1 MLNEKILIALL
12 LLLLHLL
19 SSHAVLAE
27 TLTSDQIEIKT
38 LIKKMYAIDPD
49 TFEYGEFGG
58 KYKNGKV
65 VAEGKYDP
73 KRQCKLL
80 EEFLI
85 KEAIIVVKGVNQ
97 GCMTG
102 VNGFFRYPTFDSM
115 DLGSVTRVDPPPQ
128 PKIKSPVVVRDKAK
142 VHVTFPKIGANVMY
156 YLRKQP
162 EGWRIYKIESSNNS
176 ATIETMDERE
186 GDSIDIFPPE
196 KSVNK

>member
-1 MLNEKILIALL
+1 MKNVLISFTLL
-12 LLLLHLL
+12 LVIFV
-19 SSHAVLAE
+19 STKTVFAE
-27 TLTSDQIEIKT
+27 TLTPDQIEIKS

-49 TFEYGEFGG
+49 TFEFGEFGG
-58 KYKNGKV
+58 KYKNGQV
-65 VAEGKYDP
+65 VVEGKYDP

-115 DLGSVTRVDPPPQ
+115 DLESVTRVEPL
-128 PKIKSPVVVRDKAK
+128 PKTEIKSPVVNGDKAK
-142 VHVTFPKIGANVMY
+142 VQVIFPKIGANVMY
-156 YLRKQP
+156 YLKKLP
-162 EGWRIYKIESSNNS
+162 EGWRIYRVESSYSS

-186 GDSIDIFPPE
+186 GDKIDIFPPE
-196 KSVNK
+196 K